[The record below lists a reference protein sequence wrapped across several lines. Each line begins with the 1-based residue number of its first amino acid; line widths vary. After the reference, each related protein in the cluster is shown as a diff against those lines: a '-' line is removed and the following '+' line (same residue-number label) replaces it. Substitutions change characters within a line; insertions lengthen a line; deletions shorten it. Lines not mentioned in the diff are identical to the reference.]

1 MLKAF
6 TNIKNVQNEWQKIE
20 LSNFLH
26 IDFLRVYYQHHRK
39 IKHLFIMDANM
50 RLYAHVFKLTFDKT
64 SNYLKNNSLS
74 NILLS
79 FISFDVLYL
88 TNSFITNIPSFISDK
103 LINLDQLLNVISL
116 NYSIIVIP
124 EFLFKKMRVEN
135 ENYTKIEVEAEMVL
149 EIRSEWQ
156 TIEDYMSDLRKKYK
170 NKVRNIIKKTNNLKI
185 RKLDVN
191 DLENYALDFHL
202 LFTQIVRSSQFKGPE
217 FNTSTFVS
225 FVSQGFMTVN
235 GYFLN
240 DRLVGFS
247 SEMQNDKIMYSYYV
261 GFDKDLNKSLPIYGR
276 ILVESIRTAIKVKKT
291 RLILGRTANEYKSN
305 FGAFPI
311 RSFVYLKVKNKFFN
325 MIFRPIYNSLRI
337 KKWHQRRPFKVRVH

>member
-1 MLKAF
+1 M
-6 TNIKNVQNEWQKIE
+6 E
-20 LSNFLH
+20 LSHFLN
-26 IDFLRVYYQHHRK
+26 IDFLRVYYQHHPK
-39 IKHLFIMDANM
+39 IKHLFIMDVNM

-103 LINLDQLLNVISL
+103 LINLDQLLNAVSL

-149 EIRSEWQ
+149 EIRSEWH

-170 NKVRNIIKKTNNLKI
+170 NKVRNIIKKTNHLKI

-217 FNTSTFVS
+217 FNTSSFVS

-240 DRLVGFS
+240 GRLVGFS
-247 SEMQNDKIMYSYYV
+247 SEIHDKIMYSYYV
-261 GFDKDLNKSLPIYGR
+261 GFDKDLNKSMPIYGR
-276 ILVESIRTAIKVKKT
+276 ILVESIRTAIELKRS

-305 FGAFPI
+305 FGAFPV

-337 KKWHQRRPFKVRVH
+337 KKWHKRSPFKVRVH